1 MSKIYYN
8 NGETGFE
15 GRGTSWCL
23 FNFKEDFRWGYSV
36 TDVVTDNVILQEA
49 QPIFTLFDKK
59 KSLILF
65 VNVTF
70 FLTNLIF

>member
-1 MSKIYYN
+1 MKLVLKEEAPVDAYLISCYQ
-8 NGETGFE
+8 
-15 GRGTSWCL
+15 
-23 FNFKEDFRWGYSV
+23 FKEDFRWGYSV

-70 FLTNLIF
+70 F